1 MEFDGATLRPTYPW
15 EARKI
20 GAGPPP
26 IKTEEGW
33 LLIYHGVDERS
44 VYRAGLALLDLD
56 DPTRVIARL
65 PEPILAPE
73 MPYER
78 EGDIPNVVFPTG
90 AVVRDGVLY
99 VYYGAA
105 DKVCALATAPVSDLL
120 AALRASV

>member
-1 MEFDGATLRPTYPW
+1 M
-15 EARKI
+15 
-20 GAGPPP
+20 
-26 IKTEEGW
+26 
-33 LLIYHGVDERS
+33 
-44 VYRAGLALLDLD
+44 YRAGLALLDLD
-56 DPTRVIARL
+56 DPTRVITRL

-120 AALRASV
+120 AALRASA